1 MQIDLKQASYNNFVL
16 RAKMTY
22 KLSWKIIER
31 KIAEP
36 EKMIAKY
43 FVYYQWLSFLICNF
57 LVFLSDKWS
66 YLTIEFLFVI
76 WLHSTHLIKSYIE
89 KIIIF

>member
-1 MQIDLKQASYNNFVL
+1 
-16 RAKMTY
+16 MTY

-36 EKMIAKY
+36 EKMITKN
-43 FVYYQWLSFLICNF
+43 FVYYQWLSFFICNF

-66 YLTIEFLFVI
+66 YLTNEFLFVI
-76 WLHSTHLIKSYIE
+76 WLHSTHLIKYVLYW

>member
-1 MQIDLKQASYNNFVL
+1 
-16 RAKMTY
+16 MTY
-22 KLSWKIIER
+22 KLPWKIIER
-31 KIAEP
+31 KIVEP

-76 WLHSTHLIKSYIE
+76 WLHSTHLIKYVL
-89 KIIIF
+89 